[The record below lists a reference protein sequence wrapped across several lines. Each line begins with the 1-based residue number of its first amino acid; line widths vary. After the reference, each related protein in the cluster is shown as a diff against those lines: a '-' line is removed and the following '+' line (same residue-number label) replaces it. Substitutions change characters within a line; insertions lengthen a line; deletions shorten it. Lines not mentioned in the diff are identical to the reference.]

1 MKSIYLLIVA
11 LPFLSLAQS
20 FDVNNEAAIGSLASL
35 HLCDSNANI
44 QANNMGANVTWD
56 FSQISGIFGITKD
69 VQILDATQD
78 ANYASFAGSSK
89 MYDIGGNLQT
99 FFSSTASGRVSQ
111 GFVFNEVSLG
121 AVVASWSTDQE
132 NLMTYPLTFG
142 SSPLVD
148 AFSGTVTSTATG
160 TLPATGTSVTMVDGI
175 GTLLLPGGNSYTN
188 VLRFHLKDS
197 AIATVFGTNVA
208 FVRNVFEYYDFTVSN
223 LPIFI
228 TMSVDVNSALI
239 NNSSTIILSKD
250 QPLTFVGGSELSM
263 PSIQLYP
270 NPAFNQI
277 QLEGAQIGDH
287 FKVVTLTG
295 SVLSTG
301 TYAGSID
308 VTNLSNGVYLLQING
323 QTVEFIK

>member
-1 MKSIYLLIVA
+1 MKLIYLLIAA
-11 LPFLSLAQS
+11 LPFLSIAQS
-20 FDVNNEAAIGSLASL
+20 FDVNNEANIGSLASL

-56 FSQISGIFGITKD
+56 FSQIAGIFGVTKD
-69 VQILDATQD
+69 VQILDATLD
-78 ANYASFAGSSK
+78 ANYASFAGSTK
-89 MYDIGGNLQT
+89 MYDIGGNIQT

-132 NLMTYPLTFG
+132 NLMTYPLTYG
-142 SSPLVD
+142 SSPLAD

-160 TLPATGTSVTMVDGI
+160 TLPATGTSVTMLDAI
-175 GTLLLPGGNSYTN
+175 GTLILPGGNSYNN

-197 AIATVFGTNVA
+197 AIATVLGTNVA
-208 FVRNVFEYYDFTVSN
+208 FVRNVYEYYDFSVNN

-228 TMSVDVNSALI
+228 TMSVNVNSALI

-250 QPLTFVGGSELSM
+250 QPQTFVGGHELSL

>member
-1 MKSIYLLIVA
+1 MKSIYLLIIA
-11 LPFLSLAQS
+11 LPFLSIAQS
-20 FDVNNEAAIGSLASL
+20 FDATNEAAIGSLASL

-44 QANNMGANVTWD
+44 QSNIMGANVTWD
-56 FSQISGIFGITKD
+56 FSQIAGIFGVTKD
-69 VQILDATQD
+69 VQMLDATQD
-78 ANYASFAGSSK
+78 ANYASFAGSTK

-99 FFSSTASGRVSQ
+99 FYSSSANGRISQ

-132 NLMTYPLTFG
+132 NLMSYPLSLG
-142 SSPLVD
+142 SNPLID

-160 TLPATGTSVTMVDGI
+160 TLPASGSSVTMVDGT

-197 AIATVFGTNVA
+197 AVASVFGTNVA
-208 FVRNVFEYYDFTVSN
+208 FVRNVYEYYDFTVNN

-250 QPLTFVGGSELSM
+250 QPLTFVGGNEITM
-263 PSIQLYP
+263 ESIQPYP
-270 NPAFNQI
+270 NPVTNELYI
-277 QLEGAQIGDH
+277 KGAAYGDEFELYDLLGKLIG
-287 FKVVTLTG
+287 TG
-295 SVLSTG
+295 SYEG
-301 TYAGSID
+301 PIN
-308 VTNLSNGVYLLQING
+308 VTNLTAGVYLLQING
-323 QTVEFIK
+323 QTVEFLK